1 MSAGAC
7 FGVGTAYSFTDNK
20 VYITQSKG
28 ISYLANYSYYS
39 ITISTGIKFK

>member
-7 FGVGTAYSFTDNK
+7 FSGDVAHSFSRNK

-28 ISYLANYSYYS
+28 ISYFDRYYQYS